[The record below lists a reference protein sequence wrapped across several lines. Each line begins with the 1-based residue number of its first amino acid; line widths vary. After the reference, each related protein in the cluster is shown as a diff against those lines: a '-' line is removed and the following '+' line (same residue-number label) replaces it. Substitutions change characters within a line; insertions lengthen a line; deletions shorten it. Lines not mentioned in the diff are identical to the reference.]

1 MVKHIQTIRLNCR
14 NVYFVGLAL
23 KGLIMQ
29 VTIIQIMVMMNLW
42 RIIYPPVDKNEI
54 SDESSSSV
62 ILASNFE
69 NAIKVLNTSNK
80 KVYNLKSVDV
90 LAKQ

>member
-1 MVKHIQTIRLNCR
+1 MK
-14 NVYFVGLAL
+14 
-23 KGLIMQ
+23 
-29 VTIIQIMVMMNLW
+29 II
-42 RIIYPPVDKNEI
+42 VDKNEI